1 MIVLCNGY
9 SAKPLPSGQ
18 IELTIVAPQVDA
30 ISDKMSLDEIADRLQ
45 KSKKAIDK
53 LSRRKKNP
61 LPVVRG
67 NGRPYGFRSQINT
80 WLMQDGRFP
89 LAMGDHQFIY

>member
-18 IELTIVAPQVDA
+18 IELMIVAPQADA
-30 ISDKMSLDEIADRLQ
+30 IDDRLSLDTVAELLG
-45 KSKKAIDK
+45 KGKKAIDK

-61 LPVVRG
+61 LPLVRG
-67 NGRPYGFRSQINT
+67 KGRPYAFRSQINT
-80 WLMQDGRFP
+80 WLQADNPISIF
-89 LAMGDHQFIY
+89 